1 MTTAEI
7 ITIGTE
13 IVLGQIVDTNT
24 PYIAQ
29 NLSEKGIQVLF
40 QTSVGDDKE
49 LLKSALKIARNRA
62 NLIITTGGLGPTAND
77 ITREAVSEFFDI
89 PLVPD
94 KEAYARIQKI
104 LGNQHTNKQDEYSK
118 QVTVHPHINLPPS
131 PFLPINEGDRGR
143 KLGDNEHSPPLPVLS
158 EAEGVGGVRACPV
171 PDTGGGGESLRKQA
185 MIPEGALAIHND
197 NGTATGFVF
206 NRGNTEIVCLPGVPR
221 EMQSMLNKYLEI
233 YTKKHHLEGRCT
245 LSRDLHTFGISE
257 PDVASQM
264 KAYTGSEEPIKVMTL
279 VHDGIVTINILVT
292 ATTREDAV
300 KILDRAE
307 QDIRVKLGNAVF
319 GMGDE
324 TLEYAVY
331 TLLKK
336 YHKTIAV
343 AESCTGGLVSD
354 KLTNI
359 PGISE
364 YFLEGVVAY
373 SNRAKVEILGVS
385 EDLIGKHGAVSPQVA
400 RAMAEGIKKRAS
412 ADIGVGITGI
422 AGPTGATQEKPVGL
436 VYIAVVMGDVA
447 EVKECRFRGSRIDIK
462 NFSANTALNMV
473 RLKLI

>member
-1 MTTAEI
+1 MHIRVHSWLNIKDVYMITAEI

-49 LLKSALKIARNRA
+49 LLKSALKIARDRA

-77 ITREAVSEFFDI
+77 ITREAISEFFDI
-89 PLVPD
+89 PLVQD
-94 KEAYARIQKI
+94 KDAFVRIQKYF
-104 LGNQHTNKQDEYSK
+104 GGQHRN
-118 QVTVHPHINLPPS
+118 
-131 PFLPINEGDRGR
+131 
-143 KLGDNEHSPPLPVLS
+143 
-158 EAEGVGGVRACPV
+158 V
-171 PDTGGGGESLRKQA
+171 PDAQKKQTL
-185 MIPEGALAIHND
+185 IPEGAHVIHND
-197 NGTATGFVF
+197 NGTAVGFAL

-233 YTKKHHLEGRCT
+233 YTRKHNLEGKCT
-245 LSRDLHTFGISE
+245 LLRDLHTFGISE
-257 PDVASQM
+257 PDVDSQM
-264 KAYTGSEEPIKVMTL
+264 KAYTRREEPIKIMTL
-279 VHDGIVTINILVT
+279 VHEGIVTINIIAS
-292 ATTREDAV
+292 ATDRENA
-300 KILDRAE
+300 KNILDETE
-307 QDIRVKLGNAVF
+307 QNIRKKLGHAVF
-319 GMGDE
+319 GVGDE
-324 TLEYAVY
+324 TLEYTVA

-364 YFLEGVVAY
+364 FFLEGVVTY
-373 SNRAKVEILGVS
+373 SNKAKVQILGVP
-385 EDLIGKHGAVSPQVA
+385 EEFIRKYGAVSQQVA
-400 RAMAEGIKKRAS
+400 RAMAEGIKKRS
-412 ADIGVGITGI
+412 SGNIGIGITGI
-422 AGPTGATQEKPVGL
+422 AGPTGATKEKPVGL
-436 VYIAVVMGDVA
+436 VYIAVAVDNDV
-447 EVKECRFRGSRIDIK
+447 EVKECCFKGSRIDIK

-473 RLKLI
+473 RLILL